1 MINIQKSYPVSQNQ
15 GEQISINGN
24 GKIYIIHDPSHT
36 HPYIHGSSKLESGL
50 GFGWKF
56 SRFGYEIPRKLPSL
70 ILKSCT
76 TTSVSLPI
84 NQHSII
90 SAVLIQVNP
99 KFMILRIIPSKN
111 GRHRTFNY
119 SYMPIF
125 QVQRQEIVFSQPC
138 TLHVSFDHLYIIFD
152 RYKSRESNMLYYRQ
166 GYTTF
171 IEDNLSTLSFK
182 LQPWLT
188 DL

>member
-1 MINIQKSYPVSQNQ
+1 MINIQKSYTVSQIQ
-15 GEQISINGN
+15 GWQISIHGN

-50 GFGWKF
+50 EFGWKF

-70 ILKSCT
+70 TLKSRT

-84 NQHSII
+84 NQHSLIL
-90 SAVLIQVNP
+90 AVLIQVNP
-99 KFMILRIIPSKN
+99 KFMILRIIPQQN
-111 GRHRTFNY
+111 GHHRTYNY

-125 QVQRQEIVFSQPC
+125 QVQHQEILFSQPC
-138 TLHVSFDHLYIIFD
+138 TLHVSFDHLYIIFEK
-152 RYKSRESNMLYYRQ
+152 YKSRESNRLYYRQ
-166 GYTTF
+166 GYKTF
-171 IEDNLSTLSFK
+171 IEDNLYTLIFK